1 MKYLL
6 SLLATFMIFAYLGI
20 WGLNLIKQDEPPP
33 MSQLEA
39 VDPPAQSQVMESVN
53 LETAKKIKAATL
65 SAFETQPGE
74 LLVLTLQN
82 FPQPQN
88 VKIDNPF
95 GDKPQVVSIGESMT
109 ALIPIKSSLPAG
121 EYTLTVS
128 EGDYSEDFLVTVKPK
143 TFPVQNIVVDPSVT
157 QRTINSQAANDE
169 YFQKVQPL
177 KTKFEPEILWEG
189 VFIKPTENCRVSS
202 EFGEIRT
209 VNGVE
214 SDRHGGV
221 DFACDKGTPV
231 LASNSG
237 KVMFAQNIAL
247 TGNTVMI
254 EHGLGLKTWY
264 YHMDSIDVKEGD
276 MVKQGQQIG
285 TVGETG
291 FATGPHLHFAASVG
305 KTYINPWTL
314 FEQEIKP

>member
-6 SLLATFMIFAYLGI
+6 SLLITFLVLAYIGV
-20 WGLNLIKQDEPPP
+20 WGLGFFKQDEPPP
-33 MSQLEA
+33 LPSNSERSAPQ
-39 VDPPAQSQVMESVN
+39 QSEPVVAPEPEVKVKSV
-53 LETAKKIKAATL
+53 
-65 SAFETQPGE
+65 AFSTFATQPGE
-74 LLVLTLQN
+74 MLTITLEN
-82 FPQPQN
+82 FADPQSI
-88 VKIDNPF
+88 KIDNPF
-95 GDKPQVVSIGESMT
+95 GDRPQLVEIGERLV
-109 ALIPIKSSLPAG
+109 AFIPIKSSQTAG

-128 EGDYSEDFLVTVKPK
+128 DGDFHEDFLITVKPK
-143 TFPVQNIVVDPSVT
+143 NFSVQNIVVDPSVT
-157 QRTINSQAANDE
+157 ERTIDNQAANDE
-169 YFQKVQPL
+169 YFQKVQPF
-177 KTKFEPEILWEG
+177 KTSFEPEILWEG
-189 VFIKPTENCRVSS
+189 LFEKPTGHCRVSS

-221 DFACDKGTPV
+221 DFACDKGEPV
-231 LASNSG
+231 FAANSG
-237 KVMFAQNIAL
+237 KVLFAQNIAL

-276 MVKQGQQIG
+276 MVKKGQQIG
-285 TVGETG
+285 TIGETG

-314 FEQEIKP
+314 FEQEIVL